1 MAGSMFAIFPILR
14 PSPPVFTP
22 PAARFKIEWVLI
34 AIRGKLL
41 SPSAIS
47 VPIEI
52 PMESFNNF
60 GIVQMGPDFSPVLR
74 QIIITHSLV
83 PRVLRLNHRQLRSC
97 RFLGFLLLMYV
108 RPQVVRQWDQ
118 DAKARR
124 ANLWQHNITNQF
136 VQASALRSSA
146 SKTSVFRTKNSQPM
160 GYQDRMWTRA

>member
-41 SPSAIS
+41 SPAAIS
-47 VPIEI
+47 VPIKI

-97 RFLGFLLLMYV
+97 RFLGFLLLTYV
-108 RPQVVRQWDQ
+108 RPQVLALDYLSKMKIAVMVQQLDLGHI
-118 DAKARR
+118 
-124 ANLWQHNITNQF
+124 LWCG
-136 VQASALRSSA
+136 SSA
-146 SKTSVFRTKNSQPM
+146 PTAFAWCAVCRRCQMSAT
-160 GYQDRMWTRA
+160 A